1 MNNYIFSVDTKLIKE
16 KESISSFTYSLP
28 FELKNVVE
36 INLSSVEIP
45 NSIYVFS
52 EAKDNDYMVIKIHE
66 QNFRFYLP
74 NGNYDIKELY
84 DNINKFFNDIESYQ
98 FHEKKFVQIGFAF
111 DVDIAKFKINSNTPF
126 SLYFYNSTNYH
137 SLGRLLGFAKEKY
150 ENTQYL
156 VSEMIPDIIGDKY
169 IFMKINDFGN
179 LYHNDTNYFS
189 KIIVDK
195 ESFEMIFNSKH
206 SYVSKEY
213 KFKSPVNLNNLKIRF
228 EDYLGNLID
237 FNGVDLSFTLEI
249 KTINVAKNEIIN
261 QFYSRFSYDPE
272 FLKLIL
278 QDAMLKYYLKDAKFD
293 FKDIGKE
300 YLEILHSQ
308 TKNINSS

>member
-1 MNNYIFSVDTKLIKE
+1 
-16 KESISSFTYSLP
+16 
-28 FELKNVVE
+28 
-36 INLSSVEIP
+36 
-45 NSIYVFS
+45 
-52 EAKDNDYMVIKIHE
+52 MVIKIHE

-84 DNINKFFNDIESYQ
+84 DNINKFFNDIESY
-98 FHEKKFVQIGFAF
+98 HSMKNLYKLVLLF

-126 SLYFYNSTNYH
+126 IIFYNSTNYH

-278 QDAMLKYYLKDAKFD
+278 QDAMLKYYLKDTKFD

-300 YLEILHSQ
+300 YLEILNSQ
-308 TKNINSS
+308 NIKYLILLNFKEF